1 MMNRPFSKRFGTFA
15 PPPRKRFGQNF
26 LVDRNIAGRIVETA
40 EVRSG
45 EGIVEIGPGRGAI
58 TGGLL
63 DAGGEIVAI
72 EIDRD
77 LAAALGERFAGR
89 EGLDIICTDAL
100 KFSYLDLA
108 ERRGGRLKVVANL
121 PYNISTPIL
130 FKLLDEREAFTSLLL
145 MLQREVAERIVAE
158 PATKEYGVLTIFSQ
172 ILADVR
178 IEFHIPPTA
187 FSPRPKIESSLV
199 RFDMLEAPMVD
210 VEDTAL
216 FKRVV
221 KAAFGTRRKTIL
233 NALKPLGLSREVLLG
248 LLEGAGIDPQ
258 CRGETLTLAQFGH
271 LSNVIGGEPR
281 GGERSQIHRQI

>member
-1 MMNRPFSKRFGTFA
+1 MNRPFSKRFGNLT

-26 LVDRNIAGRIVETA
+26 LVDRNIAGKIIETA
-40 EVRSG
+40 DVG
-45 EGIVEIGPGRGAI
+45 EGETIVEIGPGRGAL

-63 DAGGEIVAI
+63 DAGAEVVAI

-77 LAAALGERFAGR
+77 LAAALGERFVDT
-89 EGLDIICTDAL
+89 EGIEILCADAL
-100 KFSYLDLA
+100 GFSYLDLA

-145 MLQREVAERIVAE
+145 MLQREVAERIVAG
-158 PATKEYGVLTIFSQ
+158 PGTKEYGVLTIFSQ
-172 ILADVR
+172 LLADVR

-187 FSPRPKIESSLV
+187 FSPRPKVESSLV
-199 RFDMLEAPMVD
+199 RFDILKQPRVD

-233 NALKPLGLSREVLLG
+233 NALKSLGLSREELLG
-248 LLEGAGIDPQ
+248 VLEAAGIDPRS
-258 CRGETLTLAQFGH
+258 RGETLTLASFAL
-271 LSNVIGGEPR
+271 LSSVIGGER
-281 GGERSQIHRQI
+281 EGVTA